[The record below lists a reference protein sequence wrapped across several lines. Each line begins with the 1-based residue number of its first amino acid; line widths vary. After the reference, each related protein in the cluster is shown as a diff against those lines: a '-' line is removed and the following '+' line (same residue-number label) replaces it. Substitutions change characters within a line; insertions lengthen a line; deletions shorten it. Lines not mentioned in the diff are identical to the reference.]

1 MEIKNN
7 GIDVFIAD
15 PFVSC
20 HRVLEN
26 DNGAIDM
33 VAKKFAEIADETN
46 SAIELEHH
54 IRKTNGNEA
63 TVDDGRGASSLVGA
77 ARSIEVFNKMTKAE
91 ASKLGLDHHW
101 RYFCVDDGK
110 GNMSPPH
117 DRTWFRFMSVDLGSG
132 ALVQTQNLRETQ
144 AF

>member
-1 MEIKNN
+1 
-7 GIDVFIAD
+7 
-15 PFVSC
+15 
-20 HRVLEN
+20 
-26 DNGAIDM
+26 M

-54 IRKTNGNEA
+54 IRKTNGYEA

-77 ARSIEVFNKMTKAE
+77 ARSIEVLNKMTKAE